1 MKKDYFCPACK
12 SLLNLQAG
20 FSPKNPK
27 HMCTEC
33 GRIVDVQSGKFPRD
47 DEVEE
52 LDLGDFSIKEG
63 KYDNSDNEKTAPIP
77 PLPIEDNIPD
87 EDVPPPPPPQE
98 EPAPPADDDPQ
109 IPDEEDENS
118 AEAIMVGLNGW
129 KNAHKKVLMIA
140 KLAFA
145 LIVLILIAAFL
156 LAHFLSIGYDSEQ
169 LIGQDQRSVAEML
182 ERQGFS
188 RVRTLPVEELG
199 VGEKDQEN
207 LVTRIEIGDKDSFT
221 SRNHFLKWQK
231 IKVYYKTLKR
241 IPLPISSKDYK
252 DMNYQELVS
261 LLEESGFV
269 NITAEPVDD
278 LVTGWINSP
287 DEVKDVFVER
297 TEDKFSKGDKYR
309 PDTEIIVYYHTF
321 KEKK

>member
-33 GRIVDVQSGKFPRD
+33 GRVIDVQSGKFPRD
-47 DEVEE
+47 DEAEE

-63 KYDNSDNEKTAPIP
+63 KYDISDNEKTAPIP
-77 PLPIEDNIPD
+77 PLPVEEAYGD
-87 EDVPPPPPPQE
+87 EEAPPPPPPQN
-98 EPAPPADDDPQ
+98 EPAPSDEPDAPYEE
-109 IPDEEDENS
+109 DEEDT
-118 AEAIMVGLNGW
+118 AEAIMGGISGW
-129 KNAHKKVLMIA
+129 KAAHKKVLMIA
-140 KLAFA
+140 KLALA
-145 LIVLILIAAFL
+145 IIVMILIAGFL
-156 LAHFLSIGYDSEQ
+156 LAHLITIGYDSEQ
-169 LIGQDQRSVAEML
+169 LIGQDRRSVAEML
-182 ERQGFS
+182 ERQGFA
-188 RVRTLPVEELG
+188 RVKTMPVEELD
-199 VGEKDQEN
+199 VNNKAEEN

-221 SRNHFLKWQK
+221 AKKHFLKWQK

-269 NITAEPVDD
+269 NITAEPVAD
-278 LVTGWINSP
+278 LTTGWINSP
-287 DEVKDVFVER
+287 DEVKDMFVEK